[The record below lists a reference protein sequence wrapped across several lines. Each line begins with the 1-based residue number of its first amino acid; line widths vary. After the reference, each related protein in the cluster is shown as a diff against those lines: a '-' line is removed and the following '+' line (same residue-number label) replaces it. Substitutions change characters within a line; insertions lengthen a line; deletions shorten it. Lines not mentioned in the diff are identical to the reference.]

1 MLNSHI
7 LINNCNIKL
16 LDILRVMQVCDSNFP
31 IGSFNHSYGMES
43 YLRNNIVV
51 DSNSLREYLSVFLN
65 NVFIYSD
72 GLGIRMLYEYL
83 KKNDRENVW
92 HLDRELTVQSVA
104 KETRNGSK
112 LVASRMLKLF
122 DDLYQIDI
130 LKDYEE
136 KILNNE
142 AFGHPAIVFGMLM
155 YTFNL
160 TEEEAITFHMYSTIS
175 TLVQNAVRAIP
186 LGQKEGQLIMQECS
200 ERFSILYEKIQNMD
214 YSLLGATAPGIEL
227 SQINHEMLEF
237 RLFMS

>member
-7 LINNCNIKL
+7 PIDNNSKL
-16 LDILRVMQVCDSNFP
+16 LDILKVIQVCDSNFP

-43 YLRNNIVV
+43 YLRNNIIV
-51 DSNSLREYLSVFLN
+51 DSKSMREYLKVFLN

-83 KKNDRENVW
+83 KKNEEDKIW
-92 HLDRELTVQSVA
+92 LLDRELTVQSIA

-112 LVASRMLKLF
+112 LVASRMIKLF
-122 DDLYQIDI
+122 YDLYQIDM

-136 KILNNE
+136 KIMNKE
-142 AFGHPAIVFGMLM
+142 AFGHPAMVFGMLM
-155 YTFNL
+155 YTFEL

-175 TLVQNAVRAIP
+175 TLVQNGVRAIP
-186 LGQKEGQLIMQECS
+186 LGQKEGQLIMKECS
-200 ERFSILYEKIQNMD
+200 ESFGILYEKIRKMD
-214 YSLLGATAPGIEL
+214 FSLLGATAPGIEL

>member
-7 LINNCNIKL
+7 PIDNNSKL
-16 LDILRVMQVCDSNFP
+16 LDILKVIQVCDSNFP

-43 YLRNNIVV
+43 YLRNNIIV
-51 DSNSLREYLSVFLN
+51 DSKSMREYLKVFLN

-83 KKNDRENVW
+83 KKNEEDKIW
-92 HLDRELTVQSVA
+92 LLDRELTVQSIA

-112 LVASRMLKLF
+112 LVASRMIKLF
-122 DDLYQIDI
+122 YDLYQIDM

-136 KILNNE
+136 KIMNKE
-142 AFGHPAIVFGMLM
+142 AFGHPAMVFGMLM
-155 YTFNL
+155 YAFEL

-175 TLVQNAVRAIP
+175 TLVQNGVRAIP
-186 LGQKEGQLIMQECS
+186 LGQKEGQLIMKECS
-200 ERFSILYEKIQNMD
+200 ESFGTLYEKIGKMD
-214 YSLLGATAPGIEL
+214 FSLLGATAPGIEL
-227 SQINHEMLEF
+227 SQINHEILEF

>member
-7 LINNCNIKL
+7 PIDNNSKL
-16 LDILRVMQVCDSNFP
+16 LDILKVIQVCDSNFP

-43 YLRNNIVV
+43 YLRNNIIV
-51 DSNSLREYLSVFLN
+51 DSKSMREYLKVFLN

-83 KKNDRENVW
+83 KKNEEDKIW
-92 HLDRELTVQSVA
+92 LLDRELTVQSIA

-112 LVASRMLKLF
+112 LVASRMIKLF
-122 DDLYQIDI
+122 YDLYQIDM

-136 KILNNE
+136 KIMNKE
-142 AFGHPAIVFGMLM
+142 AFGHPAMVFGMLM
-155 YTFNL
+155 YTFEL

-175 TLVQNAVRAIP
+175 TLVQNGVRAIP
-186 LGQKEGQLIMQECS
+186 LGQKEGQLIMKECS
-200 ERFSILYEKIQNMD
+200 ESFGTLYEKIRKMD
-214 YSLLGATAPGIEL
+214 FSLLGATAPGIEL

>member
-7 LINNCNIKL
+7 PIDNNSKL
-16 LDILRVMQVCDSNFP
+16 LDILKVIQVCDSNFP

-43 YLRNNIVV
+43 YLRNNIIV
-51 DSNSLREYLSVFLN
+51 DSKSMREYLKVFLN

-83 KKNDRENVW
+83 KKNEEDKIW
-92 HLDRELTVQSVA
+92 LLDRELTVQSIA

-112 LVASRMLKLF
+112 LVASRMIKLF
-122 DDLYQIDI
+122 YDLYQIDM

-136 KILNNE
+136 KIMNKE
-142 AFGHPAIVFGMLM
+142 AFGHPAMVFGMLM
-155 YTFNL
+155 YAFEL

-175 TLVQNAVRAIP
+175 TLVQNGVRAIP
-186 LGQKEGQLIMQECS
+186 LGQKEGQLIMKECS
-200 ERFSILYEKIQNMD
+200 ESFGTLYEKIRKMD
-214 YSLLGATAPGIEL
+214 FSLLGATAPGIEL

>member
-7 LINNCNIKL
+7 PIDNNSKL
-16 LDILRVMQVCDSNFP
+16 LDILKVIQVCDSNFP

-43 YLRNNIVV
+43 YLRNNIIV
-51 DSNSLREYLSVFLN
+51 DSKSMREYLKVFLN

-83 KKNDRENVW
+83 KKNEEDKIW
-92 HLDRELTVQSVA
+92 LLDRELTVQSIA

-112 LVASRMLKLF
+112 LVAIRMIKLF
-122 DDLYQIDI
+122 YDLYQIDM

-136 KILNNE
+136 KIMNKE
-142 AFGHPAIVFGMLM
+142 AFGHPAMVFGMLM
-155 YTFNL
+155 YAFEL

-175 TLVQNAVRAIP
+175 TLVQNGVRAIP
-186 LGQKEGQLIMQECS
+186 LGQKEGQLIMKECS
-200 ERFSILYEKIQNMD
+200 ESFGTLYEKIRKMD
-214 YSLLGATAPGIEL
+214 FSLLGATAPGIEL